1 MTPSAPRRRIRC
13 WSCAKVERATL
24 AALSRYVPGHFA
36 GRVNLFLP
44 SRELGSDHVMLRWR
58 SVARRTEVYFGPDG
72 CDGDAMLREPY
83 APRFAELLELA
94 RRH

>member
-1 MTPSAPRRRIRC
+1 MLRQRGHSVTPSAPRRRIRC

-58 SVARRTEVYFGPDG
+58 SVARRTEVYFRAGR
-72 CDGDAMLREPY
+72 LRW
-83 APRFAELLELA
+83 
-94 RRH
+94 